1 MGAEAQR
8 PQVATAEAREPS
20 VPPIAG
26 RVWAFADGLAAADIL
41 PARFR
46 ALDPAAARSVLF
58 ADIDASLAGRLAV
71 GDVLVAGHGLGAGE
85 GAAAAAR
92 ALAAAG
98 FVTVLA
104 ASYASGFDE
113 ALLVAGVP
121 AFAVDAPAAF
131 RTGDRLRVNV
141 EAGTVANHSSG
152 DRQPLRGL
160 DERAR
165 ERLRALVG
173 R

>member
-8 PQVATAEAREPS
+8 PHAPGEEARELS

-26 RVWAFADGLAAADIL
+26 RVWAFTDGLAAADIL
-41 PARFR
+41 PARFHG
-46 ALDPAAARSVLF
+46 LDPAAARGVLF
-58 ADIDASLAGRLAV
+58 ADLDPSLAGRLAV

-104 ASYASGFDE
+104 ASYAGGFEE
-113 ALLVAGVP
+113 ALWAAGVP